1 VKSLNYLPC
10 RQKLLLQEHCE
21 AVYGMLVENSQNVR
35 SAAAAFIEVAY
46 LEGVLVPLFEEEA
59 ASKCTL
65 PIDRSV

>member
-1 VKSLNYLPC
+1 
-10 RQKLLLQEHCE
+10 
-21 AVYGMLVENSQNVR
+21 MLVENSQNVR